1 MNHFSY
7 HSEQVHSDFHNGK
20 GQTRRNIVDVK
31 NGAGTKSVEVYDAS
45 GKVKN
50 RKEKTLTESE
60 LSCIK
65 RNQFIPGLFKDC
77 VKALPLA
84 QGKNKPRHSR
94 THKRRTTK

>member
-45 GKVKN
+45 GKVKS
-50 RKEKTLTESE
+50 RKEKVLTDTE
-60 LSCIK
+60 LGCIK

-77 VKALPLA
+77 VKPLSLS
-84 QGKNKPRHSR
+84 KEKPRHSR
-94 THKRRTTK
+94 TQKRRTTK

>member
-7 HSEQVHSDFHNGK
+7 HSEQVHSDFRNGK

-45 GKVKN
+45 GKVKTK
-50 RKEKTLTESE
+50 KEKVLTESE
-60 LSCIK
+60 LNCIK

-77 VKALPLA
+77 VKSLSLP
-84 QGKNKPRHSR
+84 KPRHSR
-94 THKRRTTK
+94 TRKRSTTK